1 MNTIK
6 NITNFIAINKKFF
19 LFIVLPIVILIIA
32 IVVYLRLPKTP
43 IYDGLNNP
51 IVEQQL
57 KDQKQRIEV
66 LEYALLKFNQEL
78 REKIIADSI
87 LYSKGQKQIAELN
100 ISIQNNK
107 IENEKKHIINNNT
120 DFNESSIILKS
131 NIKKRGKKY

>member
-1 MNTIK
+1 MSIIK

-19 LFIVLPIVILIIA
+19 LFIVLPIVVLIIA
-32 IVVYLRLPKTP
+32 VVIYTRFPKTP

-57 KDQKQRIEV
+57 KQQEERIET